1 MQSCLIIALAVLSL
15 ANAVPND
22 PESHAPTE
30 SESES
35 ESVTESDRIH
45 LCEFLASFVEIKR
58 GLNRVILGY
67 DLNHMARANE
77 LVVEKAALLKD
88 MLSEEAAASEQELFD
103 DVKRFEESRKTGIRQ
118 VTNIMKSLDRKFK
131 AKYRC

>member
-30 SESES
+30 SKSES
-35 ESVTESDRIH
+35 ESESDRIH

-58 GLNRVILGY
+58 GLHGVILGY
-67 DLNHMARANE
+67 DMNYMARANE
-77 LVVEKAALLKD
+77 LVVEKSALLKD
-88 MLSEEAAASEQELFD
+88 MLSEETAAAEQELFD
-103 DVKRFEESRKTGIRQ
+103 DVKRFEESSKTGIRQ
-118 VTNIMKSLDRKFK
+118 VKNLMKSLDRKFK
-131 AKYRC
+131 TKYRC